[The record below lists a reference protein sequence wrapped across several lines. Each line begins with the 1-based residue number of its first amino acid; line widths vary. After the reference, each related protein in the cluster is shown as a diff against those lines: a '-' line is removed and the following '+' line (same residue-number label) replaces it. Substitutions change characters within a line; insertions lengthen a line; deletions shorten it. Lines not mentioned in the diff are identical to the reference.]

1 MKLNFQN
8 WFADSP
14 LASFLRTFAAVV
26 LSSAVADFVR
36 VGQFE
41 FTNWQA
47 WAIAALVSAL
57 PALLRW
63 LNPQDVLSTA
73 SKG

>member
-1 MKLNFQN
+1 MFLTFQE

-14 LASFLRTFAAVV
+14 IASFLRTFAAITI
-26 LSSAVADFVR
+26 SSAVSDFVR

-47 WAIAALVSAL
+47 WAISALVAAV
-57 PALLRW
+57 PTLLRW
-63 LNPQDVLSTA
+63 LNPQDSL
-73 SKG
+73 GN